1 MKSHLYIIGNG
12 FDLDLGLKTS
22 YSNFMESNDFNNLIQ
37 PASDC
42 TFAKHLF
49 KNYNPESKW
58 MDIENELKI
67 YINNVYSKSGIAFK
81 REFQF
86 LKSALV
92 NYLHSEIRNNQINYD
107 SNAARICNKILEDIK
122 NNIEVRIINFNYT
135 QTVPLVVKKIN
146 SNRGSRSVDTEK
158 IKYYNPHGS
167 IQNGIVFGIEDG
179 ALIESKKDFLYLTKG
194 ADSNHQNSDWHNS
207 YFTSQEITIFGHSLG
222 NSDFDSFDPLFG
234 HLVTSRDS
242 RKTLKL
248 YYLENDS
255 DFYNERLDKYTKSG
269 ITALSINHTV
279 LHNPKF

>member
-135 QTVPLVVKKIN
+135 QTVPLVVKKN
-146 SNRGSRSVDTEK
+146 
-158 IKYYNPHGS
+158 
-167 IQNGIVFGIEDG
+167 
-179 ALIESKKDFLYLTKG
+179 
-194 ADSNHQNSDWHNS
+194 
-207 YFTSQEITIFGHSLG
+207 
-222 NSDFDSFDPLFG
+222 
-234 HLVTSRDS
+234 
-242 RKTLKL
+242 KL
-248 YYLENDS
+248 
-255 DFYNERLDKYTKSG
+255 R
-269 ITALSINHTV
+269 
-279 LHNPKF
+279 